1 MSEQRIL
8 ELEALVEQLEE
19 DLYQDISI
27 SNELFEENQ
36 ELKVKVRGLKLIA
49 QELVEALEEATWLL
63 EGYTERYEDNE
74 RLIKE
79 LIKAK
84 EMLGHEA

>member
-63 EGYTERYEDNE
+63 EGYPERYEDNE

-84 EMLGHEA
+84 EMLGDEA

>member
-19 DLYQDISI
+19 DLCQDISI

-36 ELKVKVRGLKLIA
+36 ELTVKVRGLKLIA

-63 EGYTERYEDNE
+63 ESYTGRYEDTE
-74 RLIKE
+74 RLAKE
-79 LIKAK
+79 LVKAK
-84 EMLGHEA
+84 EVLGDG